1 MIENLISDFPTYNPQ
16 TKNAMKK
23 LVTALFALVLSIG
36 STQAQI
42 SITSGSFVYTEN
54 FDTLANSGTTSSTTP
69 TGWTFF
75 ETGTGANTTY
85 GIGPGSSNTGNTYS
99 FGSLS
104 ATDRAFGS
112 LQSGSVNPI
121 IGASFK
127 NDTGTTI
134 TDIAISYNG
143 EQWRLGTAGRTDKLI
158 FEYSLDATSLSTGTW
173 TAVTGL
179 DFTAPNTT
187 SPIGSLDGNASG
199 NFTNISSGL
208 TSINFK
214 ANATLWIRWTDLNAS
229 GPDDGLGVDDFQITS
244 VTLPVQLAAFTA
256 ETQNGN
262 VTLNWNTVSEINSD
276 VFEVQEL
283 VAGNWTTVRTVS
295 AKGSAT
301 EAASYT
307 EVFSG
312 LSVGTHTFRLK
323 KVDKDGQ
330 VHFSNA
336 ISVTVEVP
344 GTFVMN
350 PAYPNPFN
358 PQSTVTFAVAAKQNV
373 TMNLYNVLGQH
384 VATLYNGTVE
394 ANTLQTVRINGAEL
408 KSGTYL
414 VRLIGENFSSTQRVT
429 LLK

>member
-1 MIENLISDFPTYNPQ
+1 
-16 TKNAMKK
+16 MKK
-23 LVTALFALVLSIG
+23 LVTALFALVLFAGTS
-36 STQAQI
+36 SAQ
-42 SITSGSFVYTEN
+42 SLLKETFAYPVGNLVGQGGWTAHN
-54 FDTLANSGTTSSTTP
+54 AGGTTPIQVSAT
-69 TGWTFF
+69 
-75 ETGTGANTTY
+75 
-85 GIGPGSSNTGNTYS
+85 
-99 FGSLS
+99 SLS
-104 ATDRAFGS
+104 FTGYTS
-112 LQSGSVNPI
+112 TGGQSAV
-121 IGASFK
+121 
-127 NDTGTTI
+127 
-134 TDIAISYNG
+134 
-143 EQWRLGTAGRTDKLI
+143 LGTAGGEDANTPFTGQTAGSVYASFMVNFSSVTTTTGYFAHFFQTTNTFYARLYAKSDGAGGVNLGISKAGNAGTEVYSPTSYGLNTTYLVVIKYTFNTGSTTDDQV
-158 FEYSLDATSLSTGTW
+158 SLFVFAPGDTIPSVEPAPTATTTGTATDATNIAGFALRQGGSTSSPGVTIGGIRAATTW
-173 TAVTGL
+173 NE
-179 DFTAPNTT
+179 AP
-187 SPIGSLDGNASG
+187 
-199 NFTNISSGL
+199 
-208 TSINFK
+208 
-214 ANATLWIRWTDLNAS
+214 
-229 GPDDGLGVDDFQITS
+229 
-244 VTLPVQLAAFTA
+244 LPVQLAAFTA

-262 VTLNWNTVSEINSD
+262 ITLNWETASEINSD

-295 AKGSAT
+295 AKGSTT

-312 LSVGTHTFRLK
+312 LRVGTHTFRLK